1 MDRRQLIIVGGVIVL
16 GLLLAFP
23 LTWIFN
29 QSPGSTPSTS
39 VRGANYQSS
48 VREADGNGVDWIL
61 TQTSGLPAP
70 KDANGVRTKPTII
83 VKTDVFRAREREMLI
98 GLVLAGADGQRYQ
111 PAVMRGGA
119 RLPAPKL
126 RIVDETGKVLL
137 DDSFRYG

>member
-29 QSPGSTPSTS
+29 QSPSSTPSTS